1 MINSLKVGRKIT
13 ESKYLN
19 QENSFRYRNILRI
32 AFYKYEKMKYWLD
45 QNEIYEEIKKLE
57 DFENYTIENLKQ
69 DLDML
74 VEFKNFTAMQD
85 TKKTRTIEE
94 FKNRKFKYQ
103 ITPITIELERML
115 IKLENTQEGSRGS
128 LDLSLIERFNATLKQ
143 IYKIKELNEKEIFS
157 WWNTLNMDFKYLNE
171 SYQDYIS
178 KFYTPK
184 AEELLK
190 TTEFLAYKEGF
201 IKYLREFITGIQNNV
216 GQISETLQSKDIDKE
231 TIEFIIQS
239 IVKYEKINISIDKNY
254 DEIEGY
260 DINKGRFESI
270 VKWFLGEKGET
281 SMAEQLLDTTNE
293 IIRKITRYAL
303 QIIESRELG
312 VSRKNEY
319 KKVIN
324 LFLKCEDIEQAH
336 KLSSLVFGAISSR
349 HITTLN
355 EKSTELACSI
365 YDEEPEF
372 INIQPSNRQGREKT
386 ASRITVKD
394 RSKERKEKA
403 IEVINNREKEKESM
417 ISKIVDNKL
426 IFKNLVNINQHER
439 RVYLTWLSKVM
450 NSKIEWTKNE
460 YGMEYKLK
468 DRYPSEKINL
478 KCTDGDFIMPA
489 YELIFKEKN

>member
-45 QNEIYEEIKKLE
+45 QNEIFEEIKKLE

-103 ITPITIELERML
+103 ITPITIELERTL
-115 IKLENTQEGSRGS
+115 IKLENTQEGTRGS
-128 LDLSLIERFNATLKQ
+128 LDLSLIERFNATLKK
-143 IYKIKELNEKEIFS
+143 IHKIKELNEKQIFS
-157 WWNTLNMDFKYLNE
+157 WWNELNMDFKYLNE

-178 KFYTPK
+178 KFYSPK

-216 GQISETLQSKDIDKE
+216 GQIKETLQSKDIDKDL
-231 TIEFIIQS
+231 IKFIIES
-239 IVKYEKINISIDKNY
+239 IIRYEKTNIAIDENY
-254 DEIEGY
+254 DEIEAY
-260 DINKGRFESI
+260 DMHKGRFESI
-270 VKWFLGEKGET
+270 VSWFLGENGQT
-281 SMAEQLLDTTNE
+281 SMADQLLETTNE

-303 QIIESRELG
+303 QIIEARELG
-312 VSRKNEY
+312 ASRKNEY
-319 KKVIN
+319 KKVID
-324 LFLKCEDIEQAH
+324 LFFKCDDIEEAH
-336 KLSSLVFGAISSR
+336 KLSSVVFGAISSR
-349 HITTLN
+349 HITTLS

-386 ASRITVKD
+386 ASKITVKD

-403 IEVINNREKEKESM
+403 IELINNREKEKELM

-426 IFKNLVNINQHER
+426 IFKNLSDINPKER
-439 RVYLTWLSKVM
+439 KVYLTWLSKAI
-450 NSKIEWTKNE
+450 NTKKEWVKNE

-468 DRYPSEKINL
+468 DRNPSEKINL
-478 KCTDGDFIMPA
+478 RCSDGDFLMPA